1 MENYDINAKVMKD
14 KEFGMSLMMIV
25 SASQFHGYL
34 PFLGACLA

>member
-14 KEFGMSLMMIV
+14 EGFGMSLMMIV
-25 SASQFHGYL
+25 SASQFHENL